1 MFCVDVGGLGGARLS
16 ARSSAKQ
23 HQRPSWVDSSQHLI
37 NITCQLATRRTA
49 DACPGD
55 DVDTFCTS
63 GLSLCMSVI
72 STQNCDIYT
81 VCAATTHKVASCSF
95 SRLMSIFSPIDR
107 DRLQLPVFFCRALLF
122 FLLPSWARFWWTPNI
137 THHFQWRKLE
147 TRKGDCWLLMTV
159 SCLLFFC
166 CLMTIDKSL
175 MRSLRLFVD
184 SLKIGSQLPIPR
196 RLNWWQK
203 WRMNENE
210 KFSLLRTHKTKNYF
224 SVFFSF
230 IIITITI
237 GHFARETRRVSC
249 FFIRHITQ
257 YRYSHSHPERTRVH
271 TWDSN
276 SFRGCCRWTEFDRTA
291 DAHSP
296 HLS

>member
-23 HQRPSWVDSSQHLI
+23 HQRPSRVDSSQHLI

-49 DACPGD
+49 DARPGD
-55 DVDTFCTS
+55 DVDTFCTN

-107 DRLQLPVFFCRALLF
+107 DRLQLPVFLCRVLLLF
-122 FLLPSWARFWWTPNI
+122 LASIMSSLLMNSKHHQSFSMEEIRDTQRRLLIANDGFLPS
-137 THHFQWRKLE
+137 L
-147 TRKGDCWLLMTV
+147 
-159 SCLLFFC
+159 FC

-196 RLNWWQK
+196 RLN
-203 WRMNENE
+203 
-210 KFSLLRTHKTKNYF
+210 
-224 SVFFSF
+224 
-230 IIITITI
+230 
-237 GHFARETRRVSC
+237 
-249 FFIRHITQ
+249 
-257 YRYSHSHPERTRVH
+257 
-271 TWDSN
+271 
-276 SFRGCCRWTEFDRTA
+276 
-291 DAHSP
+291 
-296 HLS
+296 